1 MKLIW
6 TNAIKINY
14 VTKKMKLSIY
24 QIFWKKKMDT
34 RIDQATIKY
43 LTEAVGEQLSNAFAE
58 AICRKPKDA
67 IEFIGNYLVEA
78 SKEFEAHLS

>member
-1 MKLIW
+1 
-6 TNAIKINY
+6 
-14 VTKKMKLSIY
+14 
-24 QIFWKKKMDT
+24 MDT

-78 SKEFEAHLS
+78 SKEFETHLS